1 LEKTP
6 AAALATPS
14 EKVQPTGSA
23 PTGAAAQDK
32 PGSLWPLSLHDIEAF
47 FARIVRPTESKPAP
61 VAQQPTEKSAA
72 EQPK

>member
-6 AAALATPS
+6 AAALPTPS
-14 EKVQPTGSA
+14 EKVQPAGSGT
-23 PTGAAAQDK
+23 TGATAQDK
-32 PGSLWPLSLHDIEAF
+32 ARSLWPLSLHDIEAF
-47 FARIVRPTESKPAP
+47 FARIVRPTEQKPAP